1 MTFLKYSSTVLIS
14 LVICLAI
21 LFSTGCVSTG
31 GSGSEPDIRTSVEA
45 EPPTEDPNIPVSS
58 DDPTPTSQPALPEGE
73 VNYDLAPVDNIDILM
88 MESFPVQIRVM
99 ISGNLPDGC
108 SQIDEAQVT
117 REDDTFHIEL
127 TTRRLVDKECTEAL
141 VPYEEYIP
149 LDVVGLPAGK
159 YTVEVNGVTEA
170 FTLIVDNVQSEAMLN
185 C

>member
-1 MTFLKYSSTVLIS
+1 
-14 LVICLAI
+14 
-21 LFSTGCVSTG
+21 
-31 GSGSEPDIRTSVEA
+31 
-45 EPPTEDPNIPVSS
+45 
-58 DDPTPTSQPALPEGE
+58 
-73 VNYDLAPVDNIDILM
+73 
-88 MESFPVQIRVM
+88 MESFPVQVRV
-99 ISGNLPDGC
+99 IIGGNLPAGR

-117 REDDTFHIEL
+117 REDKAFHLDL
-127 TTRRLVDKECTEAL
+127 TTRRTVDKECTEAL